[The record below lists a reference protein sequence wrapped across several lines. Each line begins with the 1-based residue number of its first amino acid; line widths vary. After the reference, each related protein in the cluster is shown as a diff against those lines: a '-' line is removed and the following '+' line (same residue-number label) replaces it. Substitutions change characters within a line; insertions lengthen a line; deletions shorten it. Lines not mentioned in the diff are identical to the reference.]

1 MYNNEY
7 LEFFNKYIQPHV
19 KEFEQIRWN
28 YLTWYFSIYT
38 VAIICLLGMFG
49 RLDIINNLDDI
60 SKWAMFIYSFCLVT
74 VFAHPIACMMITRY
88 RAVVKE
94 RFLKILLEKLYGLKY
109 YNPNPTVFSN
119 MLASYGANE
128 TAQHIDAEELSS
140 LSVLRQHGSISY
152 DDYIKGKYKDLGIEI
167 QELSLYRRVK
177 NSNECLFHGLIM
189 SVDVKK
195 EFKNKTV
202 FYADKELQNDAD
214 IKGLESVYTEDVEF
228 NKMFNVYSNDQIE
241 ARYIF
246 SPIFMEKMKS
256 VMLKNPQY
264 KINGEFNNKK
274 LYIVLSSDK
283 NWFEIPFF
291 KSAENISVFYQP
303 VNDICNLLLIADN
316 VL

>member
-7 LEFFNKYIQPHV
+7 LEFFNKFIQPHV

-28 YLTWYFSIYT
+28 YLTWYFFIYT
-38 VAIICLLGMFG
+38 VAIVFIVGIFCKLC
-49 RLDIINNLDDI
+49 IINNLDNI
-60 SKWAMFIYSFCLVT
+60 SQCGLFLFCIGLIVGG
-74 VFAHPIACMMITRY
+74 AHPIACMMITRY

-109 YNPNPTVFSN
+109 FNPNPTIISN
-119 MLASYGANE
+119 MLASCGANE
-128 TAQHIDAEELSS
+128 TEHHIDAEELNS
-140 LSVLRQHGSISY
+140 LSILRPHGSISY
-152 DDYIKGKYKDLGIEI
+152 DDYIKGKYKDLNIEI
-167 QELSLYRRVK
+167 QELSLYKCIK
-177 NSNECLFHGLIM
+177 NYNTCLFHGLIM
-189 SVDVKK
+189 SVAVKK
-195 EFKNKTV
+195 EFKNKTI
-202 FYADKELQNDAD
+202 FYADKELQNNAD
-214 IKGLESVYTEDVEF
+214 IKGLEPVYTEDVEF
-228 NKMFNVYSNDQIE
+228 NKMFNVYTNDQIE

-246 SPIFMEKMKS
+246 SPIFIEKMKS
-256 VMLKNPQY
+256 VMVKNPQY
-264 KINGEFNNKK
+264 KINGEFYNKK

>member
-7 LEFFNKYIQPHV
+7 LEFFNKFIQPHV
-19 KEFEQIRWN
+19 KEFEQIRYN
-28 YLTWYFSIYT
+28 YLVWYMSIYT
-38 VAIICLLGMFG
+38 VAIVFLAWIFY
-49 RLDIINNLDDI
+49 RLDIINNLGDM
-60 SKWAMFIYSFCLVT
+60 SGWAMFIYGFCLVT

-152 DDYIKGKYKDLGIEI
+152 DDYIKGKYKDLNIEI
-167 QELSLYRRVK
+167 QELSLYKRVK
-177 NSNECLFHGLIM
+177 NYNTCVFHGLIM

-264 KINGEFNNKK
+264 KINGEFYNKK

>member
-7 LEFFNKYIQPHV
+7 LEFFNKYIQPHT
-19 KEFEQIRWN
+19 KEFEQIRYN
-28 YLTWYFSIYT
+28 YLTWYVSIYM
-38 VAIICLLGMFG
+38 VAIVLIVGIFCK
-49 RLDIINNLDDI
+49 LDIINNLYNI
-60 SKWAMFIYSFCLVT
+60 NKWFTFIYSFCIVIML
-74 VFAHPIACMMITRY
+74 AHPAACMMITRY
-88 RAVVKE
+88 RSVVKE

-109 YNPNPTVFSN
+109 YNPNPTILSN
-119 MLASYGANE
+119 LLASCGSNE
-128 TAQHIDAEELSS
+128 PAHHIDAEELRS
-140 LSVLRQHGSISY
+140 LSVLRQHSSISY

-167 QELSLYRRVK
+167 QELSLYRRMK

-202 FYADKELQNDAD
+202 FYADKELKYDAY
-214 IKGLESVYTEDVEF
+214 INGLKPVYTEDVEF
-228 NKMFNVYSNDQIE
+228 NKMFNVYTNDQIE

-246 SPIFMEKMKS
+246 SPIFIEKMKS
-256 VMLKNPQY
+256 LIVKNPQY
-264 KINGEFNNKK
+264 KISGEFYNKK

>member
-7 LEFFNKYIQPHV
+7 LEFFNEYIQPNV
-19 KEFEQIRWN
+19 KEFEQIRYN
-28 YLTWYFSIYT
+28 YLIWYVSIYT
-38 VAIICLLGMFG
+38 VAIAFLTWIFCI
-49 RLDIINNLDDI
+49 LDIINNLGDM

-109 YNPNPTVFSN
+109 YNPNPTVLSN
-119 MLASYGANE
+119 MLASCGANE

-140 LSVLRQHGSISY
+140 LSVLRQHDSISY
-152 DDYIKGKYKDLGIEI
+152 DDYIKGKYKDLNIEI
-167 QELSLYRRVK
+167 QELSLYKRVK
-177 NSNECLFHGLIM
+177 NYNTCVFHGLIM

-202 FYADKELQNDAD
+202 FYADKELKYDAY
-214 IKGLESVYTEDVEF
+214 INGLKPLYTEDVEF
-228 NKMFNVYSNDQIE
+228 NKMFNVYTNDQIE

-246 SPIFMEKMKS
+246 SPIFIEKMKS
-256 VMLKNPQY
+256 VIVKNPQY
-264 KINGEFNNKK
+264 KISGEFYNKK

-291 KSAENISVFYQP
+291 KSAESISVFYQP